1 MAARLSDETK
11 LQDLNSLLKCWNF
24 KPKFF
29 IQPSG
34 KGSSI
39 VFSIAYK
46 DEDGQTFSS
55 TGFYS
60 YVEMQRYI
68 WGVGQSKQFLD

>member
-1 MAARLSDETK
+1 MAARLSDEVK
-11 LQDLNSLLKCWNF
+11 LQDLTSLLKVWNF
-24 KPKFF
+24 KSKYF

-39 VFSIAYK
+39 VFAIAYK
-46 DEDGQTFSS
+46 DEDGHTFNS